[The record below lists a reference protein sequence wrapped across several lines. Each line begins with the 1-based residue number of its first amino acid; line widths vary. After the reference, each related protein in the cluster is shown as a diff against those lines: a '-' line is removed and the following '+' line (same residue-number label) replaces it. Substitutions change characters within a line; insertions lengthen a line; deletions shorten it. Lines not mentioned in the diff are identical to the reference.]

1 MKHLKKFAL
10 GALTIAIASCSSDEP
25 VTPNQG
31 PENNGNVYA
40 TLTVKLPTGGTRA
53 GNQGVEI
60 GKDDENSVGR
70 ILVLLATKNA
80 QDEYIFLARA
90 EADATHTG
98 DGRPETGA
106 SGNNVNTIKYTL
118 NFSANDM
125 TPDPLGTGD
134 GSSIPGQQDVYVFA
148 YCNPTKSLRDIYN
161 ALSKGDKIGEKH
173 NSILAENAEI
183 WQSGKFLMSNCEI
196 CKVPNGIPS
205 REDLVGTYNTPE
217 NPWPLGTIRVKRVA
231 ARFDF
236 ALGGDNNDNK
246 YEIKDVLDPKKVVG
260 TVELTKM
267 AMFNIAKEFYYLPR
281 VNTQWDWGG
290 VTTLC
295 GDPSLE
301 GFVVSYGKD
310 FKTQATISEAIVNAN
325 YHYPVTSLNGLN
337 WQSIKPADWTGKTED
352 NPEDWTND
360 GNVDY
365 RIWRYTSENTIPGYK
380 DSQKPTDS
388 QKAGISTGVVF
399 KGEFTP
405 ADTELW
411 NGNAV
416 YVYNNITYG
425 DYNALKA
432 YVTKYP
438 ETLVASA
445 FEDVDAFKNVA
456 DDFDHKTSLITEE
469 TKGFK
474 AYTPDAN
481 GKYVMYYFYYN
492 RHNTNDDPSV
502 MGENEFGVVRNNVY
516 KLKVT
521 KVGTLGTPYAPKP
534 DDPNEEEK
542 AYFTV
547 SCEVMPWTVRVN
559 NVEF

>member
-10 GALTIAIASCSSDEP
+10 GAITIAIASCSSDEP

-40 TLTVKLPTGGTRA
+40 TLTVKLPAGGTRA

-60 GKDDENSVGR
+60 GKDDENAVGR

-80 QDEYIFLARA
+80 DGDYIFLTKS
-90 EADATHTG
+90 EADASNMGNGSTVPGATG
-98 DGRPETGA
+98 
-106 SGNNVNTIKYTL
+106 NVSTIKYTL
-118 NFSANDM
+118 NFSADEMN
-125 TPDPLGTGD
+125 PNPLGD
-134 GSSIPGQQDVYVFA
+134 GSTIPGQQDVYVFA
-148 YCNPTKSLRDIYN
+148 FCNPTTKLKTVYSQLKPGVSKLGESFNDIV
-161 ALSKGDKIGEKH
+161 
-173 NSILAENAEI
+173 AENAEI

-196 CKVPNGIPS
+196 SAAKTIPS
-205 REDLVGTYNTPE
+205 RKDLVDKHNTPE
-217 NPWPLGTIRVKRVA
+217 NALDLGTIRVKRVA

-246 YEIKDVLDPKKVVG
+246 YGIKDVLDPTKTVG
-260 TVELTKM
+260 TVELTQM
-267 AMFNIAKEFYYLPR
+267 AMFNIAKNFYYLPR
-281 VNTQWDWGG
+281 TNSQWDWKGT
-290 VTTLC
+290 TTLC
-295 GDPSLE
+295 GDLE
-301 GFVVSYGKD
+301 GFVMSYD
-310 FKTQATISEAIVNAN
+310 DNFKTLPSLSNARLGEY
-325 YHYPVTSLNGLN
+325 YHYPVTSLTGLN
-337 WQSIKPADWTGKTED
+337 WQSIKPADWTGKTVD
-352 NPEDWTND
+352 NPQDWTNTD
-360 GNVDY
+360 NVDY
-365 RIWRYTSENTIPGYK
+365 RIWRYTSENTIPGYNDGK
-380 DSQKPTDS
+380 STGS

-405 ADTELW
+405 VDTELW
-411 NGNAV
+411 NGNTV
-416 YVYNNITYG
+416 YVYNNVTYG
-425 DYNALKA
+425 DFNALKA
-432 YVTKYP
+432 YVSKYT
-438 ETLVASA
+438 ETLVAEA
-445 FEDVDAFKNVA
+445 FKKVDAFKDVA
-456 DDFDHKTSLITEE
+456 DDFNHKTSLLTEE
-469 TKGFK
+469 TNGFK

-481 GKYVMYYFYYN
+481 GKYVMYYYYYN
-492 RHNTNDDPSV
+492 RHNTNGDPSV